1 MAEPVTLARVAKQF
15 DRRGDHLPVL
25 QNIDLTIA
33 AGEIVAVL
41 GPSGCGKSTLLRLIA
56 GLDQPSSGEL
66 RLGDRP
72 VVRSDS
78 RCAVVFQEP
87 RLFPWKNVAANVAV
101 GARRAKNPS
110 TPDEWLRLVG
120 LDGFSRSLPH
130 QLSGGMAQRTA
141 LARALIGQP
150 GVLLLD
156 EPFAALDALTRLQ
169 MQDLLWN
176 VCERTG
182 STVLLVTH
190 DVDEALHLADRI
202 VILGNRPAS
211 IVATIPVTSPRPR
224 ARGDAYLG
232 QLRDRILA
240 HFGFPIGHEHSG
252 TPPGN
257 PDRPGHGGFSSYA
270 ASSFHQPSGAA
281 ATVHAISATDPAP
294 ASPMVCPPPAAPLG
308 VRAGDRFGRG
318 RKSSVF
324 DFLSFGLN

>member
-15 DRRGDHLPVL
+15 DHRGEPLPVL
-25 QNIDLTIA
+25 QGIDLTIA

-66 RLGDRP
+66 RLGDKP
-72 VVRSDS
+72 VVRSDP

-87 RLFPWKNVAANVAV
+87 RLFPWKNVAKNVAV
-101 GARRAKNPS
+101 GARRSQSHS

-120 LDGFSRSLPH
+120 LDGFAKSLPH

-211 IVATIPVTSPRPR
+211 IVATIPVTSSRPR

-232 QLRDRILA
+232 QLRDRILG
-240 HFGFPIGHEHSG
+240 HFGFPVGHESH
-252 TPPGN
+252 TAPPDDSN
-257 PDRPGHGGFSSYA
+257 RPELAVLHVYPA
-270 ASSFHQPSGAA
+270 NHASAAA
-281 ATVHAISATDPAP
+281 ATVHAMSATDPAP
-294 ASPMVCPPPAAPLG
+294 VSAMACPPPAAPLG

-324 DFLSFGLN
+324 DFLSFGLH